1 MDKYSFLGAVHS
13 NMIEMMYD
21 QYIQNPD
28 SVDEGWR
35 SFFQGFDFAKEVYSE
50 DDEVPETFKKEFRVI
65 NLINAYR
72 TRGHLFT
79 KTNPVRERRKYTP
92 SLAIEH
98 FDLEEADLEIV
109 FQAGSTVGIGP
120 ATCRKSSLI

>member
-1 MDKYSFLGAVHS
+1 MDKYSFIGAVHS

-50 DDEVPETFKKEFRVI
+50 EDEVPETFKKEFRV
-65 NLINAYR
+65 YQS
-72 TRGHLFT
+72 
-79 KTNPVRERRKYTP
+79 Y
-92 SLAIEH
+92 
-98 FDLEEADLEIV
+98 
-109 FQAGSTVGIGP
+109 
-120 ATCRKSSLI
+120 